1 MKNPGKIIQIVK
13 YRAAGM
19 ASILLIMF
27 TLMLACEEENGPSGY
42 NPPADHTISQEG
54 YMHKS
59 GLDNPLA
66 NCVDCHGADLK
77 GGSVGV
83 SCYECHGKQ
92 W

>member
-1 MKNPGKIIQIVK
+1 MKFRVK
-13 YRAAGM
+13 FKDKMKDSAAGRVL
-19 ASILLIMF
+19 ILV
-27 TLMLACEEENGPSGY
+27 LMLVFILACEKEDGPSGY

-59 GLDNPLA
+59 GLDNPLV